1 MDVESFEEG
10 FLAKIIF
17 NDGASAPVGATVALL
32 AKTKE
37 DIPAVQAMTGS
48 SGGAA
53 AAPAAAAPGESNTAL
68 DDPLLSFP
76 SLDPTHLRVSPP
88 SSFPSYLQLL
98 LQLPLLLEAPN
109 SM

>member
-37 DIPAVQAMTGS
+37 DIPAVQAMTPGS
-48 SGGAA
+48 SRGAA
-53 AAPAAAAPGESNTAL
+53 AAPAAAAPGKSSIIYRYYLGETVIR
-68 DDPLLSFP
+68 P
-76 SLDPTHLRVSPP
+76 S
-88 SSFPSYLQLL
+88 
-98 LQLPLLLEAPN
+98 
-109 SM
+109 